1 VLKYGRSNGY
11 LKDFMSDSSESV
23 KPVLNPVLPPTIFTL
38 LGIDELSDAEKAT
51 ILQKLTM
58 VLEDRIFAR
67 ILELLTDEERDDFEV
82 VVDKDEDGSLV
93 DQFLTEYV
101 PSYSDIFAEELYLL
115 IEEMRAVS
123 EG

>member
-1 VLKYGRSNGY
+1 MTVSKS
-11 LKDFMSDSSESV
+11 
-23 KPVLNPVLPPTIFTL
+23 LPPTIFTL